1 MASSSAAAATEH
13 PNKLAFEEGV
23 SYIFHNWTALKLAV
37 EQDWGGV
44 DSAEKREWFI
54 DVIIEHFG
62 KHGKKLD
69 IDEVEDILSQI
80 MTDEFNATLE
90 DDSPYLVAK
99 HLVLLFNQ
107 CINGNYEELERL
119 REKAKTQNTFVAST
133 CVKQGDDSDDEDEG
147 DDSQDTNNDH
157 SNGNND
163 QDDDMDEAPQEP
175 LVDADGWEI
184 VRRK

>member
-1 MASSSAAAATEH
+1 MADH

-44 DSAEKREWFI
+44 ESAEKREWMI
-54 DVIIEHFG
+54 DLIVGHFDKRG
-62 KHGKKLD
+62 SQLD
-69 IDEVEDILSQI
+69 IDEIEDILSQI

-99 HLVLLFNQ
+99 HLVLLYGQ
-107 CINGNYEELERL
+107 CVKGDFSEVERL
-119 REKAKTQNTFVAST
+119 REKAKLQNSFTASS
-133 CVKQGDDSDDEDEG
+133 CVKQGDDSDDDEEG
-147 DDSQDTNNDH
+147 DDVVDDNNQQPEDK
-157 SNGNND
+157 
-163 QDDDMDEAPQEP
+163 DDDMDEVPEEP
-175 LVDADGWEI
+175 TVDADGWEI

>member
-1 MASSSAAAATEH
+1 MADH

-44 DSAEKREWFI
+44 ESAEKREWMI
-54 DVIIEHFG
+54 DLIVGHFDKRKSIFK
-62 KHGKKLD
+62 KHQLD
-69 IDEVEDILSQI
+69 IDEIEDILSQI

-99 HLVLLFNQ
+99 HLVLLYGQ
-107 CINGNYEELERL
+107 CVKGDFSEVERL
-119 REKAKTQNTFVAST
+119 REKAKLQNSFTASS
-133 CVKQGDDSDDEDEG
+133 CNQQPEDK
-147 DDSQDTNNDH
+147 
-157 SNGNND
+157 
-163 QDDDMDEAPQEP
+163 DDDMDEVPEEP
-175 LVDADGWEI
+175 TVDADGWEI

>member
-1 MASSSAAAATEH
+1 MADH

-44 DSAEKREWFI
+44 ESAEKREWMI
-54 DVIIEHFG
+54 DLIVGHFDKRG
-62 KHGKKLD
+62 SQLD
-69 IDEVEDILSQI
+69 IDEIEDVLAQI

-99 HLVLLFNQ
+99 HLVLLYAQ
-107 CINGNYEELERL
+107 CVKGDFSEVERL
-119 REKAKTQNTFVAST
+119 REKAKLQNSFTASS
-133 CVKQGDDSDDEDEG
+133 CVKQGDDSDDDDEEDDIV
-147 DDSQDTNNDH
+147 DDNN
-157 SNGNND
+157 
-163 QDDDMDEAPQEP
+163 QQQPEEKDDDMEEVPEEP
-175 LVDADGWEI
+175 TVDADGWEI